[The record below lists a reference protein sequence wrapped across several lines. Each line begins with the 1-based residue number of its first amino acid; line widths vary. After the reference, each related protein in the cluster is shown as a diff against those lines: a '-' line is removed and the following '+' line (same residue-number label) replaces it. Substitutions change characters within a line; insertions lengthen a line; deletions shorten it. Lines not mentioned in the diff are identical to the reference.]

1 MGAHGQ
7 NVNGTIV
14 GTVTDSTGASVPGAS
29 VTITDVNTGVNH
41 SVQTDAGGY
50 YSAPDLPP
58 GSYKVSVQK
67 EGFQTTVHTG
77 ITLYV
82 DNTVRADAKLDP
94 GAVTQTV
101 NVNSEVTPALQTDT
115 ADTGRDI
122 DTAPVSQLP
131 LSTGRNFQSLL
142 NTVPGAGYAVK
153 DHSTFFNPQLSMA
166 SHRERQL
173 QHVQR
178 L

>member
-1 MGAHGQ
+1 MTRPDGKTMSESFLEGKDMRIQANQKSLVRGCIRVCLYLAFVSAVHEFGQ

-58 GSYKVSVQK
+58 GSYRVSVQK
-67 EGFQTTVHTG
+67 DGFQTTIHTG
-77 ITLYV
+77 IDLYV
-82 DNTVRADAKLDP
+82 DNTVRADAKLNP

-101 NVNSEVTPALQTDT
+101 NVSSAVTPALQTDT

-122 DTAPVSQLP
+122 DTAPVSQ
-131 LSTGRNFQSLL
+131 
-142 NTVPGAGYAVK
+142 
-153 DHSTFFNPQLSMA
+153 
-166 SHRERQL
+166 
-173 QHVQR
+173 
-178 L
+178 